1 MPTRIPRIIP
11 GVDVRK
17 LPLTP
22 TDGYLLTRVNGQST
36 VQDIARETGVFEQEV
51 VDSFEKLVKLNVVTF
66 GSVEEAVAAMK
77 KPAPAPLKAAVLS
90 AAYDPQMLEEACD
103 LDLEQRKRVLDLF
116 YALDDNDYYTLL
128 GIAKDADK
136 KGIKRAYY
144 EVALPMHPDKF
155 FRKNLGSF
163 KPKMEAVFARLTLAH
178 DTLLDKEKRVEYDIY
193 LKEVAHTK
201 GMEAMLAR
209 AMEEARAAQDALA
222 ASVNTPSVMPPPMEP
237 TNGASAPAAPS
248 APPPPG
254 VDPAVLAARKAALA
268 ARLMGGRA
276 RGSVSVP
283 TPSEIKVQALQPKVQ
298 QTSTEAM
305 DALRRRYDERLGSA
319 KQLQVTKYVT
329 AAEGAIAKSDW
340 VAAANAYRVAMDLA
354 PDNPEV
360 VDRAQYAQREANK
373 ILAESYQKQASYDEK
388 NERWAEASK
397 SWIRVAKLKPDDPNA
412 NERAAFSLWKAD
424 GDLREA
430 AAYAQAAVNLQPQIL
445 KHRVTL
451 ANLYMAA
458 GKPALAR
465 RELEGA
471 AQIAPGDAVV
481 QAMLKRLP
489 K

>member
-1 MPTRIPRIIP
+1 MPFRIPRMIP

-22 TDGYLLTRVNGQST
+22 TDGYLLTRVNGHAT
-36 VQDIARETGVFEQEV
+36 VTDIARETGVWQQDV

-77 KPAPAPLKAAVLS
+77 KVVPAPLRAAVLS
-90 AAYDPQMLEEACD
+90 AAYDPQMIEEACD
-103 LDLEQRKRVLDLF
+103 LDFEQKKRVLDLF
-116 YALDDNDYYTLL
+116 FALEDNDYYTLL

-136 KGIKRAYY
+136 KSIKKAYY

-155 FRKNLGSF
+155 FRKNMGTF
-163 KPKMEAVFARLTLAH
+163 KPKMEAVFAKLTLAH
-178 DTLLDKEKRVEYDIY
+178 DILLDKEKRVEYDVY
-193 LKEVAHTK
+193 LREVAHTK

-222 ASVNTPSVMPPPMEP
+222 ATVNTPSLMAPPPAP
-237 TNGASAPAAPS
+237 SAPPPPTS

-254 VDPAVLAARKAALA
+254 VDPAVLQARKAALA
-268 ARLMGGRA
+268 ARLLGGRQ
-276 RGSVSVP
+276 RP
-283 TPSEIKVQALQPKVQ
+283 TSFSPPPLAEVKLQPKVQ
-298 QTSTEAM
+298 QSSGEAM
-305 DALRRRYDERLGSA
+305 DSLRRRYDDRLNSA
-319 KQLQVTKYVT
+319 KNAQVTKYVT
-329 AAEGAIAKSDW
+329 AAEGAIAKNDW
-340 VAAANAYRVAMDLA
+340 VAAANAYRVAMDLS

-360 VDRAQYAQREANK
+360 IDRARFAQTEANK
-373 ILAESYQKQASYDEK
+373 ILAESYQKQATYDEK
-388 NERWAEASK
+388 NERWTEAAK
-397 SWIRVAKLKPDDPNA
+397 AWVRVAKLKPEDPNA
-412 NERAAFSLWKAD
+412 NERAAFTLWKSR
-424 GDLREA
+424 GDIREA
-430 AAYAQAAVNLQPQIL
+430 AAYAQAAVNLQPQLL

-451 ANLYMAA
+451 ANLYIAA

-481 QAMLKRLP
+481 LAMLKRLP

>member
-1 MPTRIPRIIP
+1 MIP

-22 TDGYLLTRVNGQST
+22 TDGYLLTRVNGQAT
-36 VQDIARETGVFEQEV
+36 VRDIARETGVFEQEV

-66 GSVEEAVAAMK
+66 GSVEEALAAL
-77 KPAPAPLKAAVLS
+77 KPPPAPLKAAVLT
-90 AAYDPQMLEEACD
+90 AAYDPSLLDEACD
-103 LDLEQRKRVLDLF
+103 LDTEQRKRVLDLF
-116 YALDDNDYYTLL
+116 FALEDNDYYTLL
-128 GIAKDADK
+128 GIPKDADK
-136 KGIKRAYY
+136 KGIKKAYY

-163 KPKMEAVFARLTLAH
+163 KPKMEAVFAKLTLAH
-178 DTLLDKEKRVEYDIY
+178 DTLLDKEKRAEYDVY

-209 AMEEARAAQDALA
+209 AMEEARAAQDAMAQTA
-222 ASVNTPSVMPPPMEP
+222 AAAAPSIPPPGM
-237 TNGASAPAAPS
+237 PS
-248 APPPPG
+248 APPPAPSIPAPPG
-254 VDPAVLAARKAALA
+254 VDPAVLAARRQALA
-268 ARLMGGRA
+268 ARLMGGRGRPGGPGA
-276 RGSVSVP
+276 P
-283 TPSEIKVQALQPKVQ
+283 TPLSPPTPAEIKLQPKVQ
-298 QTSTEAM
+298 QSQDEAM
-305 DALRRRYDERLGSA
+305 DALRRRYDERLSNAKSA
-319 KQLQVTKYVT
+319 QVSKYVS
-329 AAEGAIAKSDW
+329 AAEGAIAKNDW

-354 PDNPEV
+354 PENDEV
-360 VDRAQYAQREANK
+360 QGRAKLAQTEANK
-373 ILAESYQKQASYDEK
+373 ILAESYQKQATYDER
-388 NERWAEASK
+388 NERWPEAAK
-397 SWIRVAKLKPDDPNA
+397 AWVRVAKLKPEDANA
-412 NERAAFSLWKAD
+412 NERAAFTLWKAD

-430 AAYAQAAVNLQPQIL
+430 ATFAQAAVALQPNLI

-471 AQIAPGDAVV
+471 AQVAPQDAVV

>member
-1 MPTRIPRIIP
+1 MIP

-22 TDGYLLTRVNGQST
+22 TDGYLLTRVNGQAT
-36 VQDIARETGVFEQEV
+36 VGDIARETGVWEQEV
-51 VDSFEKLVKLNVVTF
+51 VESFEKLVQLNVVTF
-66 GSVEEAVAAMK
+66 GSVEEAIAAMK

-90 AAYDPQMLEEACD
+90 AAYDPAMINEVCD
-103 LDLEQRKRVLDLF
+103 LDTEQRKRVLDLF
-116 YALDDNDYYTLL
+116 FALEDNDYYTLL

-136 KGIKRAYY
+136 KGIKKAYY

-155 FRKNLGSF
+155 FRKALGTF
-163 KPKMEAVFARLTLAH
+163 KPKMEAVFAKLTLAH

-193 LKEVAHTK
+193 LKDVAHTK

-222 ASVNTPSVMPPPMEP
+222 ATVNTPSVMPPPV
-237 TNGASAPAAPS
+237 APS
-248 APPPPG
+248 APPAAPAPT
-254 VDPAVLAARKAALA
+254 VDPAVLQARKSALA
-268 ARLMGGRA
+268 ARLMGGRQRPTTA
-276 RGSVSVP
+276 NTGFAPQPVP
-283 TPSEIKVQALQPKVQ
+283 EVKLQPKVQ
-298 QTSTEAM
+298 QSSTEAM
-305 DALRRRYDERLGSA
+305 DSLRRRYDDRLSSA
-319 KQLQVTKYVT
+319 KDAQVAKYVT
-329 AAEGAIAKSDW
+329 AAEGSIAKNDW

-354 PDNPEV
+354 PDNTEV
-360 VDRAQYAQREANK
+360 HDRARYAQTEANK
-373 ILAESYQKQASYDEK
+373 ILAESYQKQAIYDEK
-388 NERWAEASK
+388 NERWTEAAK
-397 SWIRVAKLKPDDPNA
+397 AWVRVAKLKPEDPNA
-412 NERAAFSLWKAD
+412 NERAAFTLGKAD
-424 GDLREA
+424 GDIREA

-445 KHRVTL
+445 KHRITL

-481 QAMLKRLP
+481 QAMLKRIP

>member
-1 MPTRIPRIIP
+1 MIP

-36 VQDIARETGVFEQEV
+36 VRDIARETGVFEQEV
-51 VDSFEKLVKLNVVTF
+51 IDSFEKLVKLSVVTF
-66 GSVEEAVAAMK
+66 GSVEEAIAAMK
-77 KPAPAPLKAAVLS
+77 KPAPAPLKAAVLA
-90 AAYDPQMLEEACD
+90 AAYDPALVEEACD
-103 LDLEQRKRVLDLF
+103 LDGEQKKRVLDLF
-116 YALDDNDYYTLL
+116 FALEDNDYYTLL

-136 KGIKRAYY
+136 KSIKKAYY

-155 FRKNLGSF
+155 FRKNLGTF
-163 KPKMEAVFARLTLAH
+163 KPRMEAVFAKLTLAH
-178 DTLLDKEKRVEYDIY
+178 DTLLDKEKRVEYDVY

-222 ASVNTPSVMPPPMEP
+222 ASVQSPSVAPPPLTEP
-237 TNGASAPAAPS
+237 PKAPS

-268 ARLMGGRA
+268 ARLMGGRPRTA
-276 RGSVSVP
+276 P
-283 TPSEIKVQALQPKVQ
+283 TGFTPAVAAQEVKLQPKVQ
-298 QTSTEAM
+298 QSSHEAM

-319 KQLQVTKYVT
+319 KQAQVTKYVT

-360 VDRAQYAQREANK
+360 IDRAHYAQREANK
-373 ILAESYQKQASYDEK
+373 ILAESYQKQATYDEK
-388 NERWAEASK
+388 NERWAESSK
-397 SWIRVAKLKPDDPNA
+397 AWIRVAKLKPDDANA
-412 NERAAFSLWKAD
+412 NERAAHSLWKAE

-430 AAYAQAAVNLQPQIL
+430 AAFAQAAVNLQPQIM
-445 KHRVTL
+445 KHRITL
-451 ANLYMAA
+451 AHVYLGAQ
-458 GKPALAR
+458 KPALAR
-465 RELEGA
+465 RELEAA
-471 AQIAPGDAVV
+471 AQIAPGDTVV
-481 QAMLKRLP
+481 QALLKRLP